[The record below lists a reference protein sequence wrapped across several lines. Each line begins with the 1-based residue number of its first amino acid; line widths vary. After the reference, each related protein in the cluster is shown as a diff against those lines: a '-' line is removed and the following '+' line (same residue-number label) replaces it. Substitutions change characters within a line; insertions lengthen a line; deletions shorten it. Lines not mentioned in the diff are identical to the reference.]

1 MSYLQ
6 GIDVV
11 YGDHAGEKPS
21 NSIEVIDNK
30 SGDINQGFHGNLSI
44 KIQSMKELF
53 DFDLAKDTGG
63 DYRYLH
69 FDTHGSHRI
78 GRVALVRSDR
88 RIDFNW
94 VDRLGWNG
102 FTSDINEGRHGDY
115 LYIIWKWV

>member
-1 MSYLQ
+1 M
-6 GIDVV
+6 
-11 YGDHAGEKPS
+11 E
-21 NSIEVIDNK
+21 
-30 SGDINQGFHGNLSI
+30 
-44 KIQSMKELF
+44 ELF
-53 DFDLAKDTGG
+53 KPDLAKDTGG

-69 FDTHGSHRI
+69 YDTLGSHRI